1 MARTIRHRAR
11 SHVITGTIVTTNN
24 VGGTSSSVT
33 SNTYLS
39 SCDDSVGRPVV
50 ASPLTLEERLDGI
63 VANGGVSGSTGLI
76 RRIDLTNVPLL
87 FGSGDV
93 NDLNSL
99 AIPAGWELALIA
111 RTNPSRPILFFPE
124 LVQDIVDLP
133 KMLKNLLDFLGHPH
147 TAMSARGAANG
158 YLGVQFGWIPL
169 IEDFQKLSKTNDYV
183 QRRTLDILNL
193 YTGEGLRKR
202 VTLASDTKA
211 YSNFQLF
218 TVSAGSTK
226 LFACTEVRKDMW
238 ATVRWKPTDPSFL
251 SRLSNQDAGKF
262 LRKVVLGLTPEGM
275 VSGLWKILPW
285 TWLIGWFTNLG
296 DVLLTHSN
304 TIPASPHEACL
315 MRSLT
320 QDRSYSG
327 HTETGPVSNSISVSG
342 AYTFT
347 QKLRT
352 VGSGVLTPS
361 ASMPF
366 LDMFRLSVL
375 GSLAIQRIRW

>member
-1 MARTIRHRAR
+1 MARTTRHRAR
-11 SHVITGTIVTTNN
+11 SFTVTGTLSTTNN
-24 VGGTSSSVT
+24 VGTVVSSGTSST
-33 SNTYLS
+33 FLS
-39 SCDDSVGRPVV
+39 SCDDSVGRPVT
-50 ASPLTLEERLDGI
+50 ASPLVSEQRPAAIIGT
-63 VANGGVSGSTGLI
+63 GGVSGSTGLI
-76 RRIDLTNVPLL
+76 RRTDLNNVPLL
-87 FGSGDV
+87 FGSGDS
-93 NDLNSL
+93 NDLTSL

-133 KMLKNLLDFLGHPH
+133 QMLKNLLSFLGHPGTH
-147 TAMSARGAANG
+147 MSARGAANG

-183 QRRTLDILNL
+183 QRRALDILNL
-193 YTGEGLRKR
+193 YSGKGLRKR

-226 LFACTEVRKDMW
+226 LFATTEVRKDMW

-251 SRLSNQDAGKF
+251 SKLSHQDAGKF

-315 MRSLT
+315 MRQLV
-320 QDRSYSG
+320 QDRSYAG

-342 AYTFT
+342 AYTFS

-352 VGSGVLTPS
+352 VGSGLLIPS
-361 ASMPF
+361 ANMPF